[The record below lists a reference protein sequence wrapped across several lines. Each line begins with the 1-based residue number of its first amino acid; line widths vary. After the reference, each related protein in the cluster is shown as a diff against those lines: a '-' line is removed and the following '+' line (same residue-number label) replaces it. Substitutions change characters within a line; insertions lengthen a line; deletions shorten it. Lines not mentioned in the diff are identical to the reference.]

1 MRIIAGLGNPG
12 PQYETTRHNVGFLV
26 VDALA
31 DAHGLV
37 FGPRKFDALTARGRV
52 AGEEVLLAK
61 PLTYMNLC
69 GRSLAP
75 LAAFHKVAPSDLLV
89 VHDDL
94 DLELGRIQLRER
106 GGDGGHNGLRS
117 IIAELGTRDFARL
130 RVGIGRPRPP
140 EGAPPGAAAAARRG
154 QVVDYVLS
162 PFTDEELPILE
173 RVIAR
178 AVEAI
183 ESVLRD
189 GIARAMNRFNQLL
202 APDEVR
208 GLTATRR
215 RTT

>member
-12 PQYETTRHNVGFLV
+12 PEYEVTRHNIGFLV
-26 VDALA
+26 LDALA
-31 DAHGLV
+31 DAHRLA

-61 PLTYMNLC
+61 PLTYVNLS

-75 LAAFHKVAPSDLLV
+75 LAAFYKVAPADLLV

-106 GGDGGHNGLRS
+106 GGDGGHNGLKS
-117 IIAELGTRDFARL
+117 IIAELGSRDFARL
-130 RVGIGRPRPP
+130 RVGIGRPRRPIP
-140 EGAPPGAAAAARRG
+140 QDSHGAAPSVPRG
-154 QVVDYVLS
+154 AVVDHVLS
-162 PFTDEELPILE
+162 PFTDDEVPALE
-173 RVIAR
+173 GVIVR

-189 GIARAMNRFNQLL
+189 GIAQAMNRYNQLL
-202 APDEVR
+202 AP
-208 GLTATRR
+208 GIASGA
-215 RTT
+215 